1 MRFPAIAWFKGQRCN
16 QTWLRDPRR
25 QLSLLL
31 LVVSMSLCGG
41 HACPVICNCTR
52 KAGGFLAVQC
62 NKQGLAEVP
71 KGLPANTTLLSLRSN
86 HIAEL
91 HNNAFLGLAWLREL
105 DLSDNVVETVYP
117 GAFQGVQDSLLF
129 LNLSGNQ
136 LQTLSKT
143 AFQQLKASIRLD
155 GNPLH
160 CGCDLQE
167 VLNSI
172 HLDPGTKSHLTCVT
186 SQQESVRGRPFIQ
199 AGQEMDCN
207 MPRKTMDVAMLV
219 TMAGWFTMVVAYVV
233 YYVRTNQED
242 ARRHL
247 EYLKSL
253 PSDQF
258 KPAQEVDTLSTVL

>member
-1 MRFPAIAWFKGQRCN
+1 MKWPFAPSFDLITNSVYTIQI
-16 QTWLRDPRR
+16 
-25 QLSLLL
+25 
-31 LVVSMSLCGG
+31 M
-41 HACPVICNCTR
+41 
-52 KAGGFLAVQC
+52 QC
-62 NKQGLAEVP
+62 
-71 KGLPANTTLLSLRSN
+71 LPANTTLLSLRSN

-117 GAFQGVQDSLLF
+117 SAFQGLQDSLLF

-136 LQTLSKT
+136 LQTLSKI

-186 SQQESVRGRPFIQ
+186 SQQEKAVRHAAPELVELVRASTLQ
-199 AGQEMDCN
+199 LLC
-207 MPRKTMDVAMLV
+207 MDVICSICFVQASSCPE
-219 TMAGWFTMVVAYVV
+219 
-233 YYVRTNQED
+233 QI
-242 ARRHL
+242 
-247 EYLKSL
+247 
-253 PSDQF
+253 
-258 KPAQEVDTLSTVL
+258 